1 MPLSAASPG
10 APAHRPSS
18 CEPRV
23 LLLSILSARGRDV
36 HGCQPS
42 KAGQPQRSRLLPSSR
57 VTPRSRGAGMEVCAP
72 SSDGEKEARALWSPG
87 QVEGGKESTDVR
99 RRQDHPAARLPGRRR
114 TCRACPSQHVRGRS
128 RKTGP
133 SRSPAPSRGGYASS
147 RKRCGWTSGTTA
159 ARAPSGV
166 GSAADGAGAEVARI
180 PAIVTL
186 KPLTPREIA
195 AS

>member
-128 RKTGP
+128 EERP
-133 SRSPAPSRGGYASS
+133 SIAGRAVSGVRISDPPAPNEVGSLP
-147 RKRCGWTSGTTA
+147 A
-159 ARAPSGV
+159 ARA
-166 GSAADGAGAEVARI
+166 AEWRPRRPACGPAR
-180 PAIVTL
+180 
-186 KPLTPREIA
+186 R
-195 AS
+195 